1 MKNYL
6 NSKLILLRKIL
17 DKKSTII
24 TDKKIRPFNI
34 IKKISQRRNLKL
46 VNINKNLDLIKNI
59 SLEPMPDFKIKN
71 LAMAIEAVKLC
82 GLKEKTIFNSINNL
96 ENVDGRLELVKKYPN
111 NIKVF
116 IDYAHTPEALT
127 KNLKIFT
134 RKLWKKYF
142 FSLRLWRKPRQN
154 QKTTNGKSS

>member
-1 MKNYL
+1 
-6 NSKLILLRKIL
+6 
-17 DKKSTII
+17 
-24 TDKKIRPFNI
+24 
-34 IKKISQRRNLKL
+34 
-46 VNINKNLDLIKNI
+46 
-59 SLEPMPDFKIKN
+59 MPDFKIKN
-71 LAMAIEAVKLC
+71 LAMAIAVKLC

-96 ENVDGRLELVKKYPN
+96 ENVDLRLELVKKYPN

-127 KNLKIFT
+127 NLKIFT